1 MIDQENKISI
11 KPTWE
16 HLSHGQIIALSLSVK
31 VSALLSIVGSSI
43 VTYQILAP
51 HKRKVMLRTL
61 YHRIVLTISSID
73 IVGSVAL
80 LMSTWPIPKD
90 TLHDDW
96 IWGNI
101 GNQIT
106 CNIQGYFIQSSG
118 VSVAISTTFL
128 CIYFMLLIRY
138 NWSEQSLRKVE
149 WMMRLTICLV
159 FVGSLFPLFYD
170 SYNPTLLFCWINS
183 YPINCD
189 TSEEYECLRGENAI
203 MLRFLLLSI
212 PIVLCVTIVIV
223 TMSLLY
229 ISVKKQER
237 LVSGY
242 RSSRGNQSY
251 SRVSRKVFVKVA
263 WYIGTFSFIWIPP
276 ILIILIQYGDNIN
289 YWFLLMTSTLNP
301 LQGFFNAIIFN
312 YERLKNTEIMRRS
325 SFLRLRVRGSTGD
338 MAS

>member
-1 MIDQENKISI
+1 MIDEENEINI

-16 HLSHGQIIALSLSVK
+16 HLSHSQTIALTLSIKVSSLLSV
-31 VSALLSIVGSSI
+31 AGSSFVI
-43 VTYQILAP
+43 YQILAP
-51 HKRKVMLRTL
+51 HKREAMLRTL
-61 YHRIVLTISSID
+61 YHRIVLTISSMD
-73 IVGSVAL
+73 IVRTLSVFL
-80 LMSTWPIPKD
+80 STWPIPKD

-96 IWGNI
+96 IWGNV

-118 VSVAISTTFL
+118 LSCAISTTFL

-138 NWSEQSLRKVE
+138 NWSERRLRKVE

-170 SYNPTLLFCWINS
+170 SFNPTLLFCWINS
-183 YPINCD
+183 YPISCD

-203 MLRFLLLSI
+203 MFRLLLLSI

-229 ISVKKQER
+229 ISVKKQDR

-251 SRVSRKVFVKVA
+251 SRVSRKVFMKVA

-276 ILIILIQYGDNIN
+276 ILIILIRKGPIN
-289 YWFLLMTSTLNP
+289 FWLLLMTSTLNP

-312 YERLKNTEIMRRS
+312 YERLKNTEIMRGS
-325 SFLRLRVRGSTGD
+325 SFLRLRGRASAGD